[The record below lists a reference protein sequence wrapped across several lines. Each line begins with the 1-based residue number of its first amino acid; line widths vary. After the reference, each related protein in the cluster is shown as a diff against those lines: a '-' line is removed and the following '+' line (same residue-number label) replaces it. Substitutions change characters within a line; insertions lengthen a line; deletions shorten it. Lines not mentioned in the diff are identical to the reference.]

1 VGQGVATF
9 EGIIE
14 MKSTQL
20 MSLKG
25 GMQSPY
31 PKNSLL
37 SYQIAYTTKTSI
49 FTLFE
54 CNIPKKSY
62 PLQNKSDE
70 MEG

>member
-1 VGQGVATF
+1 
-9 EGIIE
+9 
-14 MKSTQL
+14 
-20 MSLKG
+20 
-25 GMQSPY
+25 MQSPY

-54 CNIPKKSY
+54 CTIPKKSY